1 MPLREGEYFILYGGP
16 KAIYLLKYSKGLR
29 FSTHLGELIFPEH
42 IEYGDKLKSNTGH
55 TFYLLFPSTSDLI
68 LFIKRKTTIMYPKD
82 IGYLILETGVSYG
95 KKVAEVGS
103 GSGGL
108 TVALA
113 TIVGKEGKVFSFER
127 MEEFHRLAKANVE
140 NYGLSDRVE
149 FIIRDVALDGFGIEN
164 MDVVFVDVPEP
175 WNIVPKALEALK
187 PGGFWASLSPNIEQ
201 VQKTV
206 FKLEKNGFIRIKT
219 VEILEREILIREGKT
234 RPRERMISH
243 TGYLTTAQIV
253 RT

>member
-1 MPLREGEYFILYGGP
+1 MPLKDGEYFILYGGP
-16 KAIYLLKYSKGLR
+16 KAVYLLKYRKGLR
-29 FSTHLGELIFPEH
+29 FSTHLGELILPEQ
-42 IEYGDKLKSNTGH
+42 IEYGEKLESNTGH
-55 TFYLLFPSTSDLI
+55 AFYLLFPSTSDLI

-82 IGYLILETGVSYG
+82 IGYLILQTGVSYG

-113 TIVGKEGKVFSFER
+113 TVVGKEGKVFSFER
-127 MEEFHRLAKANVE
+127 RSEFHSLAKANVE
-140 NYGLSDRVE
+140 AYGLADRVE
-149 FIIRDVALDGFGIEN
+149 FIIRDVAIDGFGIDN

-175 WNIVPKALEALK
+175 WDIVEKAIEALK
-187 PGGFWASLSPNIEQ
+187 PGGFWASLSPTIEQ

-206 FKLEKNGFIRIKT
+206 SKLKKNGFIRIKT